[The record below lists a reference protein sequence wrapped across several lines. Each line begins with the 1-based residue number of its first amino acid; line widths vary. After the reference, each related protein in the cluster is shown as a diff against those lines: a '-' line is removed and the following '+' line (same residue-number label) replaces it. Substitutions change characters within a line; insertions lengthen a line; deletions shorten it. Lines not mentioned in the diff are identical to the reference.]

1 MAVEIAVDT
10 NRYRDFVD
18 GNPEAAGVFR
28 SAAMIHLPLIVLGE
42 LRAGFAVGSRGA
54 ENETVL
60 EQFINRPGVNL
71 LLPTSDTTRHYAML
85 FRQLRSAGT
94 PIPTNDLWIAALVLQ
109 NGLHLFSRDNHFD
122 VIPQLSRITTIG

>member
-42 LRAGFAVGSRGA
+42 LRP
-54 ENETVL
+54 VL
-60 EQFINRPGVNL
+60 P
-71 LLPTSDTTRHYAML
+71 
-85 FRQLRSAGT
+85 
-94 PIPTNDLWIAALVLQ
+94 LVLAERRMKRYSISS
-109 NGLHLFSRDNHFD
+109 LT
-122 VIPQLSRITTIG
+122 VPE